1 MTTQVRSLPYRG
13 ALVATL
19 SLSRSQDNT
28 NTYKSY
34 LALLQVRDSWTRFY

>member
-13 ALVATL
+13 ALVAT
-19 SLSRSQDNT
+19 LSRSQDNT